1 MVLAGSS
8 HSAHTHHW
16 VTRRQ
21 CQDDGEDG
29 HIIIIILCVCCV
41 RVCVC
46 VHALVCVFVH
56 CLCPGPYSCTRGQKC
71 HSRLPWAHYAIS
83 CLRPQS
89 ICWAGSVTEP
99 FHRVTPPA
107 GGRSAERC
115 VMRERESERGTEYP
129 PPTQRMYL
137 TLIMM

>member
-21 CQDDGEDG
+21 CQDDGDDG

-46 VHALVCVFVH
+46 V
-56 CLCPGPYSCTRGQKC
+56 CTRLC
-71 HSRLPWAHYAIS
+71 VCS
-83 CLRPQS
+83 C
-89 ICWAGSVTEP
+89 IASVQGLTP
-99 FHRVTPPA
+99 APVARNVTP
-107 GGRSAERC
+107 GC
-115 VMRERESERGTEYP
+115 RG
-129 PPTQRMYL
+129 
-137 TLIMM
+137 LIMPLAASGLSPFAGQGV